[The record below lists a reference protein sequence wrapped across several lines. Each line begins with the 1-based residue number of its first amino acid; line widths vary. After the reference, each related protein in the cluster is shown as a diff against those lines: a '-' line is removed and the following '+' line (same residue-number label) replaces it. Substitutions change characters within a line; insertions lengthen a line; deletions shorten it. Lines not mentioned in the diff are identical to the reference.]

1 MRALHRPGLP
11 ICGHKDCEIPF
22 DDIVDVEAVAAVI
35 KRAEDEVFSLLETN
49 WPLVKR
55 VTNALC
61 KQDRLTVAEFEA
73 LITKSDSAGPDRA
86 GLDSTGPDR
95 AGKRRRT
102 SIVGRRPKPVRPKPG
117 SPQKQAIA
125 SIDPDSGGSNILE
138 SRVREPNSNMQDVP

>member
-61 KQDRLTVAEFEA
+61 RRDRITSIEFED
-73 LITKSDSAGPDRA
+73 LIRGP
-86 GLDSTGPDR
+86 
-95 AGKRRRT
+95 AGKRRSNHRGQRQRSKRKPAPT
-102 SIVGRRPKPVRPKPG
+102 RLVGNGGPNVPEPSPSKPSMPEPMLIG
-117 SPQKQAIA
+117 DA
-125 SIDPDSGGSNILE
+125 SSTTP
-138 SRVREPNSNMQDVP
+138 P

>member
-61 KQDRLTVAEFEA
+61 RRDRITSIEFDALVAGSE
-73 LITKSDSAGPDRA
+73 SAG
-86 GLDSTGPDR
+86 SESN
-95 AGKRRRT
+95 GKRPSLRR
-102 SIVGRRPKPVRPKPG
+102 SSRPKRKPG
-117 SPQKQAIA
+117 PRHGGPNTRRAIA
-125 SIDPDSGGSNILE
+125 SKDDGS
-138 SRVREPNSNMQDVP
+138 SNDDGSSQHEQAEVPSALAS